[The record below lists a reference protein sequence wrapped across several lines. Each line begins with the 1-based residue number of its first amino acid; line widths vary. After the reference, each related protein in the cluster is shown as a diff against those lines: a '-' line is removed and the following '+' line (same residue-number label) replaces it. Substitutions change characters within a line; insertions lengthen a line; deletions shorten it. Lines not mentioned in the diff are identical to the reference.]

1 MSKSKPED
9 HAPKVDL
16 VAAPPLDPGHEYYQ
30 GDIKPGVSR
39 RTLLMGGAAAIMAG
53 VAAGQTIAGGGG
65 SAFGPGAAD
74 AATITAAAKKKGQTG
89 TIKDVK
95 HVVILM
101 QENRSFDHYY
111 GTLPGVRGFSDKQM
125 LEYPGGGDIFHQP
138 DLSRTDGG
146 HMLPWPLDSADYN
159 AQNAGGLD
167 HSWGG
172 GHTAWNKGTWNNW
185 VAAKSEQTMGYFTKD
200 DIPFHHTL
208 ASSFTIADHYH
219 CSLIGPTTPNRLYQW
234 TGMIDPAG
242 TAGGPATD
250 NPADYNPVYS
260 WSTYPERL
268 QAAGV
273 TWKTYANDEVGDD
286 GSHPYVGDY
295 GDNPL
300 WLFQQYHDAL
310 ASTDPAVKALAING
324 GLNTGWL
331 PDSGKGLDV
340 TYLLSEFGK
349 DAAANTLPEV
359 SYVVA
364 PYGWCEH
371 PAASPDYGAH
381 YTNAVIQALMSNPD
395 TWASTV
401 LLINYDEN
409 DGYFDHMVPPLAEPG
424 TAAEYVDGL
433 PIGYGTRVPLTV
445 VSPWSRGG
453 WVDSQVFDHTSV
465 IRFLETWTGVT
476 ESNIS
481 AWRRTISGDL
491 TSCFDFTKPDF
502 SIPTAAEVPP
512 MSATQA
518 LVAAA
523 DADASKPTI
532 REPALGTQKMP
543 VQDAGTAQHRPLP
556 YRQSADVAV
565 NRSTG
570 AVTLTMRNAGTQGVS
585 HQVFPNAWLA
595 FASTPHTIA
604 AGASATYTWNA
615 AALDGKYDFSVYG
628 PDRFLRRFAG
638 TVVSGTHTDVPL
650 PGATATLVTG
660 RKPSLRL
667 ALANGGTPQVTY
679 TLTAND
685 FITKTQTVTVRG
697 GRATDVDW
705 PVDEWGY
712 YDVIVTANTGTGFRY
727 RFAGRVE

>member
-1 MSKSKPED
+1 MSTSKPER
-9 HAPKVDL
+9 HAPKVEL
-16 VAAPPLDPGHEYYQ
+16 NAAPPLDPQHSYHAETR
-30 GDIKPGVSR
+30 PGVSR
-39 RTLLMGGAAAIMAG
+39 RTILLGGAAAIMAG
-53 VAAGQTIAGGGG
+53 VAAGSATG
-65 SAFGPGAAD
+65 AFGPGEAAS
-74 AATITAAAKKKGQTG
+74 AAPAPEARRPRPTRS
-89 TIKDVK
+89 IKDVK

-111 GTLPGVRGFSDKQM
+111 GTLPGVRGFGDKQM
-125 LEYPGGGDIFHQP
+125 LELPGGGNIFTQP
-138 DLSRTDGG
+138 DPTRTDGG
-146 HMLPWPLDSADYN
+146 HLLPFPLDSANYN

-172 GHTAWNKGTWNNW
+172 GHTAWNKGAWNNW
-185 VAAKSEQTMGYFTKD
+185 VAAKSEQTMGYFTKE

-208 ASSFTIADHYH
+208 ASAFTIADHYH

-234 TGMIDPAG
+234 TGTINPQGGM
-242 TAGGPATD
+242 GGPATD

-260 WSTYPERL
+260 WTTYPERL
-268 QAAGV
+268 QKAGV
-273 TWKTYANDEVGDD
+273 TWKTYSNDEVGDS

-310 ASTDPAVKALAING
+310 ASSDPAAKALAVNG
-324 GLNTGWL
+324 GLNSGWK
-331 PDSGKGLDV
+331 PDSGRGLDV

-364 PYGWCEH
+364 PYGWSEH

-381 YTNAVIQALMSNPD
+381 YTNAVIQALMSNAD

-409 DGYFDHMVPPLAEPG
+409 DGYFDHMLPPLAEPG
-424 TAAEYVDGL
+424 TTDEYVGGL

-453 WVDSQVFDHTSV
+453 WVDSQVFDHTSI
-465 IRFLETWTGVT
+465 IRFLETWTGVK
-476 ESNIS
+476 EPNIS

-491 TSCFDFTKPDF
+491 TSCFDFRNPDF
-502 SIPTAAEVPP
+502 SLPTAAEVLPL
-512 MSATQA
+512 SETQK

-523 DADASKPTI
+523 DADAQKPSI
-532 REPALGTQKMP
+532 REPAVGAQKMP
-543 VQDAGTAQHRPLP
+543 VQDSGAMKRRALP
-556 YRQSADVAV
+556 YRQFANVDVDRAAGRV
-565 NRSTG
+565 R
-570 AVTLTMRNAGTQGVS
+570 LTMHNEGSQGVS

-595 FASTPHTIA
+595 FASTPHTLA
-604 AGASATYTWNA
+604 PRSTSTYTWNA
-615 AALDGKYDFSVYG
+615 SALGGKYDFSVYG

-638 TVVSGTHTDVPL
+638 TVISGTHRDVPL
-650 PGATATLVTG
+650 PGATATLVAG
-660 RKPSLRL
+660 RAPSLEL
-667 ALANGGTPQVTY
+667 ALSNGGAPAVTF
-679 TLTAND
+679 TLTSND
-685 FITKTQTVTVRG
+685 FITRSKTVTVRG
-697 GRATDVDW
+697 GTTSNVSW

-727 RFAGRVE
+727 RFAGRVA

>member
-1 MSKSKPED
+1 MSKSKPEQ
-9 HAPKVDL
+9 HAPEVDL
-16 VAAPPLDPGHEYYQ
+16 SAAPPLDPDHTYRAAVR
-30 GDIKPGVSR
+30 PGVSR
-39 RTLLMGGAAAIMAG
+39 RTVLLGGAAAIMAG
-53 VAAGQTIAGGGG
+53 VAAGSQLGGGG
-65 SAFGPGAAD
+65 GAFGPAAAD
-74 AATITAAAKKKGQTG
+74 AATATAAAASKRKGGTG

-111 GTLPGVRGFSDKQM
+111 GTLPGVRGFGDRQM
-125 LEYPGGGDIFHQP
+125 LEYPGGGSIFAQP
-138 DLSRTDGG
+138 DPSRTDGG
-146 HMLPWPLDSADYN
+146 HLLPFPLDSANYN

-185 VAAKSEQTMGYFTKD
+185 VGAKSEQTMGYFTKE

-234 TGMIDPAG
+234 TGMIDPNG

-260 WSTYPERL
+260 WTTYPERL
-268 QAAGV
+268 QKAGV
-273 TWKTYANDEVGDD
+273 TWKTYSNDEVGDS
-286 GSHPYVGDY
+286 GSNPYVGDY
-295 GDNPL
+295 GDNPV

-310 ASTDPAVKALAING
+310 ASADPAVKALAVNG
-324 GLNTGWL
+324 GLNAGWK

-340 TYLLSEFGK
+340 NYLLSEFGK

-381 YTNAVIQALMSNPD
+381 YTNAVIQALMSNAD

-409 DGYFDHMVPPLAEPG
+409 DGYFDHMLPPLAEPG
-424 TAAEYVDGL
+424 TKDEYVDGL
-433 PIGYGTRVPLTV
+433 PIGYGTRVPLTL

-453 WVDSQVFDHTSV
+453 WVDSQVFDHTSI
-465 IRFLETWTGVT
+465 IRFLETWTGVH
-476 ESNIS
+476 EPNIS

-491 TSCFDFTKPDF
+491 TSCFDFASPDF
-502 SIPTAAEVPP
+502 TLPTTAEVPS
-512 MSATQA
+512 MAATQA

-523 DADASKPTI
+523 DADKAKPTI
-532 REPALGTQKMP
+532 REPALGAQKMP
-543 VQDAGTAQHRPLP
+543 VQDAGSAKHRALP

-565 NRSTG
+565 DRASG
-570 AVTLTMRNAGTQGVS
+570 HVTMTMRNDGRQGVS

-595 FASTPHTIA
+595 FASNPHTIA
-604 AGASATYTWNA
+604 PGARATYTWDA
-615 AALDGKYDFSVYG
+615 STLDGKYDFSVYG

-638 TVVSGTHTDVPL
+638 TVVSGTHTDVAL
-650 PGATATLVTG
+650 PAATASLVTG
-660 RKPSLRL
+660 AKPSLRL
-667 ALANGGTPQVTY
+667 TLSNGGAPAVTF
-679 TLTAND
+679 TLTSND
-685 FITKTQTVTVRG
+685 FVTKTQSVTVRG
-697 GRATDVDW
+697 DKTTNVTW
-705 PVDEWGY
+705 PVDAWGY

-727 RFAGRVE
+727 RFAGRVS